1 MKKSPQAFR
10 TISEVANWLD
20 TQTHVL
26 RFWESKFKQIKPIK
40 RAGRRYYRPQDMQVL
55 GGIKALLHGQ
65 GLTIKHV
72 QGLLAEQGI
81 SAVVSLSPDLN
92 FAGADKVELV
102 DEVIVEEVAN
112 ESVEEVVV
120 EEVVAN
126 ETVEEVVANEITH
139 ENESVNETIAEPI
152 TEPIN
157 DISNDSAEDVPALLD
172 AMGVPANTPSETPAD
187 TPAEILTDSPAE
199 TPTETPLDT
208 PADTPANTL
217 TQDELKNIYHQL
229 KDIRNRM
236 GRSLAALSQ

>member
-102 DEVIVEEVAN
+102 EEVIVEEVAN
-112 ESVEEVVV
+112 ETVD
-120 EEVVAN
+120 EVVAN
-126 ETVEEVVANEITH
+126 ETI
-139 ENESVNETIAEPI
+139 NESETIA
-152 TEPIN
+152 
-157 DISNDSAEDVPALLD
+157 VPA
-172 AMGVPANTPSETPAD
+172 
-187 TPAEILTDSPAE
+187 
-199 TPTETPLDT
+199 
-208 PADTPANTL
+208 
-217 TQDELKNIYHQL
+217 
-229 KDIRNRM
+229 IR
-236 GRSLAALSQ
+236 A

>member
-81 SAVVSLSPDLN
+81 SAVVSLSPDLD
-92 FAGADKVELV
+92 FAVADKVELV
-102 DEVIVEEVAN
+102 DEVIVEEVVAN
-112 ESVEEVVV
+112 ETVDEVVV

-126 ETVEEVVANEITH
+126 E
-139 ENESVNETIAEPI
+139 SVNETI
-152 TEPIN
+152 TEV
-157 DISNDSAEDVPALLD
+157 AEDVPALLD
-172 AMGVPANTPSETPAD
+172 AMGVPADAPTETPANTPS
-187 TPAEILTDSPAE
+187 EILTDSPAD
-199 TPTETPLDT
+199 TPTETPSE
-208 PADTPANTL
+208 TPANTL

>member
-102 DEVIVEEVAN
+102 DEVVVEEVAN
-112 ESVEEVVV
+112 E
-120 EEVVAN
+120 
-126 ETVEEVVANEITH
+126 TVDEVANEITH
-139 ENESVNETIAEPI
+139 ENESVNETI
-152 TEPIN
+152 TEV
-157 DISNDSAEDVPALLD
+157 AEDVPALLD

-199 TPTETPLDT
+199 TPLDT
-208 PADTPANTL
+208 PSETPANTL

>member
-81 SAVVSLSPDLN
+81 SAVVSLSPDLD

-102 DEVIVEEVAN
+102 EEVIVDEVANETVDEVVAN
-112 ESVEEVVV
+112 ESVD
-120 EEVVAN
+120 
-126 ETVEEVVANEITH
+126 
-139 ENESVNETIAEPI
+139 ESVNETIAETI
-152 TEPIN
+152 TEV
-157 DISNDSAEDVPALLD
+157 AEDVPALLD

-199 TPTETPLDT
+199 TPTETPSDT
-208 PADTPANTL
+208 PATTL

-236 GRSLAALSQ
+236 GRSLAAISQ

>member
-81 SAVVSLSPDLN
+81 SAVISLSPDLN

-102 DEVIVEEVAN
+102 DEVIVEEV
-112 ESVEEVVV
+112 
-120 EEVVAN
+120 VAN
-126 ETVEEVVANEITH
+126 ETVG
-139 ENESVNETIAEPI
+139 ESETIAEPI

-172 AMGVPANTPSETPAD
+172 AMGVPTETPANTPS
-187 TPAEILTDSPAE
+187 EILTDSPAE
-199 TPTETPLDT
+199 TPLDT
-208 PADTPANTL
+208 PSDTPANTL

>member
-81 SAVVSLSPDLN
+81 SAVVSLSPALD
-92 FAGADKVELV
+92 FAGADVVELV

-112 ESVEEVVV
+112 ETVDEVVVDEVVANETVDEVVV

-126 ETVEEVVANEITH
+126 ESE
-139 ENESVNETIAEPI
+139 NETI
-152 TEPIN
+152 TEV
-157 DISNDSAEDVPALLD
+157 AEDVPALLD
-172 AMGVPANTPSETPAD
+172 AMGVPANTPSETPTEILTD

-199 TPTETPLDT
+199 ILTDSPTET

>member
-92 FAGADKVELV
+92 FAGADVVDEVE
-102 DEVIVEEVAN
+102 EVIVEEVAN
-112 ESVEEVVV
+112 ESVD
-120 EEVVAN
+120 EVVAN
-126 ETVEEVVANEITH
+126 ESVDEVVANEITH

-199 TPTETPLDT
+199 ILTETPSDT
-208 PADTPANTL
+208 PATTL

-236 GRSLAALSQ
+236 GRSLAAISQ

>member
-92 FAGADKVELV
+92 FAGADAVELV
-102 DEVIVEEVAN
+102 EEVIVEEVAN
-112 ESVEEVVV
+112 ETVDEVVV

-126 ETVEEVVANEITH
+126 ETVDEVVANET
-139 ENESVNETIAEPI
+139 I
-152 TEPIN
+152 TEV
-157 DISNDSAEDVPALLD
+157 AEDLPPLLD
-172 AMGVPANTPSETPAD
+172 AMGAPANTPSETPANTPTEILTDSPAD
-187 TPAEILTDSPAE
+187 TPAEILTE
-199 TPTETPLDT
+199 TPSET

>member
-102 DEVIVEEVAN
+102 EEVIVEEVAN
-112 ESVEEVVV
+112 ESVD
-120 EEVVAN
+120 EVVAN
-126 ETVEEVVANEITH
+126 ETI
-139 ENESVNETIAEPI
+139 NESETIAEPI

-187 TPAEILTDSPAE
+187 TPTEILTDSPAEILTDSPAE
-199 TPTETPLDT
+199 TPS
-208 PADTPANTL
+208 DTPANTL
-217 TQDELKNIYHQL
+217 TQDELKNIYQQL

>member
-81 SAVVSLSPDLN
+81 SAVVSLSPDLD
-92 FAGADKVELV
+92 FAGADKVEM
-102 DEVIVEEVAN
+102 VEEVI
-112 ESVEEVVV
+112 VEEVVV
-120 EEVVAN
+120 EEVAN
-126 ETVEEVVANEITH
+126 ETI
-139 ENESVNETIAEPI
+139 NESETIAEPI

-199 TPTETPLDT
+199 ILTDSPADTPTETPSETPLDT
-208 PADTPANTL
+208 PSDTPATTL

>member
-81 SAVVSLSPDLN
+81 SAVVSLSPDLD
-92 FAGADKVELV
+92 FAGADKVDAV
-102 DEVIVEEVAN
+102 DEVVVEEVAN
-112 ESVEEVVV
+112 ETVD
-120 EEVVAN
+120 EVVAN
-126 ETVEEVVANEITH
+126 ETI
-139 ENESVNETIAEPI
+139 NESETIAEPI

-172 AMGVPANTPSETPAD
+172 AMGVPTDAPTDSPTETPANTPS
-187 TPAEILTDSPAE
+187 EILTDSP
-199 TPTETPLDT
+199 TDSPTETPAET
-208 PADTPANTL
+208 PATTL

>member
-92 FAGADKVELV
+92 FAGADVVDAV
-102 DEVIVEEVAN
+102 DEVVVEEVAN
-112 ESVEEVVV
+112 E
-120 EEVVAN
+120 
-126 ETVEEVVANEITH
+126 TVDEVVANEITH
-139 ENESVNETIAEPI
+139 ENESVNETI
-152 TEPIN
+152 TEV
-157 DISNDSAEDVPALLD
+157 AEDLPALLD
-172 AMGVPANTPSETPAD
+172 AMGVPANTPSETPTEILTD

-199 TPTETPLDT
+199 ILTETPAET

-217 TQDELKNIYHQL
+217 TQDELKNIYQQL

>member
-81 SAVVSLSPDLN
+81 SAVVSLSPDLD

-102 DEVIVEEVAN
+102 DEVVVDEVIVEEVAN
-112 ESVEEVVV
+112 ETVD
-120 EEVVAN
+120 EVVAN
-126 ETVEEVVANEITH
+126 ETI
-139 ENESVNETIAEPI
+139 NESETIAEPI

-172 AMGVPANTPSETPAD
+172 AMGAPAETPTE
-187 TPAEILTDSPAE
+187 TPTEILTDSPAE
-199 TPTETPLDT
+199 TPLETPS
-208 PADTPANTL
+208 DTPANTL
-217 TQDELKNIYHQL
+217 TQDELKNIYQQL

>member
-81 SAVVSLSPDLN
+81 SAVVSLSPDLD
-92 FAGADKVELV
+92 FAGADKVEL
-102 DEVIVEEVAN
+102 
-112 ESVEEVVV
+112 VEEVVV

-126 ETVEEVVANEITH
+126 ETVEEVVANESETIN
-139 ENESVNETIAEPI
+139 ENESETIAEPI

-199 TPTETPLDT
+199 ILTEPPLDT
-208 PADTPANTL
+208 PSDTPANTL

>member
-81 SAVVSLSPDLN
+81 SAVVSLSPALD

-102 DEVIVEEVAN
+102 DEVVVEEVAN
-112 ESVEEVVV
+112 ETVDEVVV
-120 EEVVAN
+120 DEVVA
-126 ETVEEVVANEITH
+126 
-139 ENESVNETIAEPI
+139 NETIAEPI

-172 AMGVPANTPSETPAD
+172 AMGVPTETPANTPSEILTDSPTE

-199 TPTETPLDT
+199 TPAEILTDAPAETPS
-208 PADTPANTL
+208 DTPANTL

>member
-102 DEVIVEEVAN
+102 EEVIVEEVAN
-112 ESVEEVVV
+112 ETVDEVVV

-126 ETVEEVVANEITH
+126 ESVDEVVVEEVVANEITH
-139 ENESVNETIAEPI
+139 ENESVNETI
-152 TEPIN
+152 TEV
-157 DISNDSAEDVPALLD
+157 AEDLPPLLD
-172 AMGVPANTPSETPAD
+172 AMGTPANTPSETPAN
-187 TPAEILTDSPAE
+187 TPTEILTDSPAE
-199 TPTETPLDT
+199 ILTETPTET

-217 TQDELKNIYHQL
+217 TQDELKNIYQQL

-236 GRSLAALSQ
+236 GRSLAAISQ

>member
-55 GGIKALLHGQ
+55 GGIKVLLHGQ

-92 FAGADKVELV
+92 FAVADKVELV
-102 DEVIVEEVAN
+102 EEVI
-112 ESVEEVVV
+112 VEEVVV

-126 ETVEEVVANEITH
+126 ESVG
-139 ENESVNETIAEPI
+139 ESETITEPI

-157 DISNDSAEDVPALLD
+157 DISNDSAEDLPPLLD
-172 AMGVPANTPSETPAD
+172 AMGAPANTPSETPAN
-187 TPAEILTDSPAE
+187 TPSEILTDSPAE
-199 TPTETPLDT
+199 TPTETP
-208 PADTPANTL
+208 AETPANTL

>member
-102 DEVIVEEVAN
+102 
-112 ESVEEVVV
+112 EEVVV

-126 ETVEEVVANEITH
+126 ETVDEVVVEEVVA
-139 ENESVNETIAEPI
+139 NESVNETIPEV
-152 TEPIN
+152 
-157 DISNDSAEDVPALLD
+157 AEDLPPLLD
-172 AMGVPANTPSETPAD
+172 AMGAPTETPANTPT
-187 TPAEILTDSPAE
+187 EILTDSPAE
-199 TPTETPLDT
+199 TPSET
-208 PADTPANTL
+208 PADSPANTL

>member
-81 SAVVSLSPDLN
+81 SAVVSLSPDLD
-92 FAGADKVELV
+92 FAGADVVDAV

-112 ESVEEVVV
+112 ETVD
-120 EEVVAN
+120 EVVAN
-126 ETVEEVVANEITH
+126 ETINE
-139 ENESVNETIAEPI
+139 NETIAEPI

-187 TPAEILTDSPAE
+187 TPAEILTDSLKPPVIPPQ
-199 TPTETPLDT
+199 TPSPKT
-208 PADTPANTL
+208 N
-217 TQDELKNIYHQL
+217 
-229 KDIRNRM
+229 
-236 GRSLAALSQ
+236 

>member
-81 SAVVSLSPDLN
+81 SAVVSLSPDLD

-102 DEVIVEEVAN
+102 DEVIVEEVVAN
-112 ESVEEVVV
+112 ESVDEVVV

-126 ETVEEVVANEITH
+126 ET
-139 ENESVNETIAEPI
+139 NESETIAEPI

-157 DISNDSAEDVPALLD
+157 DISNDSAERIPA
-172 AMGVPANTPSETPAD
+172 
-187 TPAEILTDSPAE
+187 
-199 TPTETPLDT
+199 
-208 PADTPANTL
+208 
-217 TQDELKNIYHQL
+217 
-229 KDIRNRM
+229 IR
-236 GRSLAALSQ
+236 A

>member
-81 SAVVSLSPDLN
+81 SAVVSLSPDLD

-102 DEVIVEEVAN
+102 DEVVVEEVAN
-112 ESVEEVVV
+112 E
-120 EEVVAN
+120 
-126 ETVEEVVANEITH
+126 TI
-139 ENESVNETIAEPI
+139 NESETIAEPI

-157 DISNDSAEDVPALLD
+157 DISNDSAEDLPPLLN
-172 AMGVPANTPSETPAD
+172 AMGAPTETPANTPSE
-187 TPAEILTDSPAE
+187 ILPDAPTE
-199 TPTETPLDT
+199 TPTEILTETPSET

>member
-102 DEVIVEEVAN
+102 EEVIVEEVAN
-112 ESVEEVVV
+112 ETVDEVVV
-120 EEVVAN
+120 EEVVA
-126 ETVEEVVANEITH
+126 
-139 ENESVNETIAEPI
+139 NETIAEPI

-172 AMGVPANTPSETPAD
+172 AMGVPANTPSETPTEILTD
-187 TPAEILTDSPAE
+187 TPAEILTE
-199 TPTETPLDT
+199 TPTETPSDT
-208 PADTPANTL
+208 PATTL

>member
-81 SAVVSLSPDLN
+81 SAVISLSPDLN

-102 DEVIVEEVAN
+102 DEVIVEEVVAN
-112 ESVEEVVV
+112 ETVD
-120 EEVVAN
+120 EVVAN
-126 ETVEEVVANEITH
+126 ETI
-139 ENESVNETIAEPI
+139 NESETITEPI

-172 AMGVPANTPSETPAD
+172 AMGVPTE
-187 TPAEILTDSPAE
+187 TPAEILTDSPTDSPTETPTDSPTE
-199 TPTETPLDT
+199 TPTEILTETPSET

-236 GRSLAALSQ
+236 GRSLAAISQ

>member
-92 FAGADKVELV
+92 FAGADKVEVV

-112 ESVEEVVV
+112 ETVDE
-120 EEVVAN
+120 VAN
-126 ETVEEVVANEITH
+126 ETINE
-139 ENESVNETIAEPI
+139 NETIAEPI

-187 TPAEILTDSPAE
+187 TPAEILTE
-199 TPTETPLDT
+199 TPS
-208 PADTPANTL
+208 DTPANTL

>member
-102 DEVIVEEVAN
+102 
-112 ESVEEVVV
+112 EEVVV

-126 ETVEEVVANEITH
+126 ETI
-139 ENESVNETIAEPI
+139 NESETIAEV
-152 TEPIN
+152 
-157 DISNDSAEDVPALLD
+157 AEDVPALLD

-187 TPAEILTDSPAE
+187 TPAEILTDLPAE
-199 TPTETPLDT
+199 TPTET

-236 GRSLAALSQ
+236 GRSLAAISQ

>member
-1 MKKSPQAFR
+1 MKKSQQAFR

-92 FAGADKVELV
+92 FAGADKVEMVEEVIV
-102 DEVIVEEVAN
+102 DEVVAN
-112 ESVEEVVV
+112 ETVDEVVV

-126 ETVEEVVANEITH
+126 ETVDEVVVEEVANETIT
-139 ENESVNETIAEPI
+139 ESETITEPI

-172 AMGVPANTPSETPAD
+172 AMGVPTDAPA
-187 TPAEILTDSPAE
+187 DSPADAPADS
-199 TPTETPLDT
+199 PTETP
-208 PADTPANTL
+208 AETPANTL

-236 GRSLAALSQ
+236 GRSLAAISQ

>member
-102 DEVIVEEVAN
+102 
-112 ESVEEVVV
+112 EEVVV

-126 ETVEEVVANEITH
+126 ETVEEVVVEEVVANETVDEVVANEITH
-139 ENESVNETIAEPI
+139 ENESVNETI
-152 TEPIN
+152 TEV
-157 DISNDSAEDVPALLD
+157 AEDLPPLLD
-172 AMGVPANTPSETPAD
+172 AMGAPTETPANTPSE
-187 TPAEILTDSPAE
+187 ILTDSPTE

-208 PADTPANTL
+208 PSDTPANTL

-236 GRSLAALSQ
+236 GRSLAAISQ

>member
-92 FAGADKVELV
+92 FAGADKVE
-102 DEVIVEEVAN
+102 EVIVEEVAN
-112 ESVEEVVV
+112 ETVDEVVV

-126 ETVEEVVANEITH
+126 ETINE
-139 ENESVNETIAEPI
+139 NETIAEPI

-172 AMGVPANTPSETPAD
+172 AMGVPTE
-187 TPAEILTDSPAE
+187 TPAEILTDSPAD
-199 TPTETPLDT
+199 TPTET

>member
-102 DEVIVEEVAN
+102 EEVIVEEVAN
-112 ESVEEVVV
+112 ETVD
-120 EEVVAN
+120 EVVAN
-126 ETVEEVVANEITH
+126 ETI
-139 ENESVNETIAEPI
+139 NESETIAEPI

-187 TPAEILTDSPAE
+187 TPAEILTDSPADSPAE
-199 TPTETPLDT
+199 TPHGNPQY
-208 PADTPANTL
+208 PQTPANTL

-236 GRSLAALSQ
+236 GRSLAALKKFSINPPLNPR

>member
-81 SAVVSLSPDLN
+81 SAVVSLSPALN
-92 FAGADKVELV
+92 FAVADKVEMV
-102 DEVIVEEVAN
+102 EEVIVEEVAN
-112 ESVEEVVV
+112 ETVD
-120 EEVVAN
+120 EVVAN
-126 ETVEEVVANEITH
+126 ETINE
-139 ENESVNETIAEPI
+139 NETIAEPITEPI

-187 TPAEILTDSPAE
+187 APTETPSEILTDSPAEILTDSPAD
-199 TPTETPLDT
+199 TPTE
-208 PADTPANTL
+208 TPANTL

-236 GRSLAALSQ
+236 GRSLAAISQ

>member
-92 FAGADKVELV
+92 FAGADKVEM
-102 DEVIVEEVAN
+102 VEEVI
-112 ESVEEVVV
+112 
-120 EEVVAN
+120 
-126 ETVEEVVANEITH
+126 VEEVVANEIVEEVANETI
-139 ENESVNETIAEPI
+139 NESETIAEPI

-199 TPTETPLDT
+199 ILTETPSET
-208 PADTPANTL
+208 PSDTPANTL

>member
-92 FAGADKVELV
+92 FAGADKVELM

-112 ESVEEVVV
+112 ETVD
-120 EEVVAN
+120 EVVAN
-126 ETVEEVVANEITH
+126 ETI
-139 ENESVNETIAEPI
+139 NESETIAEPI

-199 TPTETPLDT
+199 ILTETP
-208 PADTPANTL
+208 AETPANTL

>member
-81 SAVVSLSPDLN
+81 SAVVSLSPDLD

-102 DEVIVEEVAN
+102 EEVIVEEVAN
-112 ESVEEVVV
+112 ETVD
-120 EEVVAN
+120 EVVAN
-126 ETVEEVVANEITH
+126 ETINES
-139 ENESVNETIAEPI
+139 ESVNETIAEPI

-187 TPAEILTDSPAE
+187 TPTEILTDSPAEILTDSPAE
-199 TPTETPLDT
+199 TPSET

>member
-92 FAGADKVELV
+92 FAGADV
-102 DEVIVEEVAN
+102 
-112 ESVEEVVV
+112 VEEVVV
-120 EEVVAN
+120 EEVANETVDEVAN
-126 ETVEEVVANEITH
+126 ETI
-139 ENESVNETIAEPI
+139 NESETIAEPI

-172 AMGVPANTPSETPAD
+172 AMGVPTE
-187 TPAEILTDSPAE
+187 TPAEILTDAPTETPANTPTEILTDAPADSPAE
-199 TPTETPLDT
+199 TPS
-208 PADTPANTL
+208 DTPANTL

-236 GRSLAALSQ
+236 GRSLAAISQ

>member
-92 FAGADKVELV
+92 FAGADKVDAV
-102 DEVIVEEVAN
+102 D
-112 ESVEEVVV
+112 EVVV
-120 EEVVAN
+120 EEVIVD
-126 ETVEEVVANEITH
+126 EVVANETI
-139 ENESVNETIAEPI
+139 NESETIAEPI

-172 AMGVPANTPSETPAD
+172 AMGVPTETPTEILTDSPTETPANTPS
-187 TPAEILTDSPAE
+187 EILTDSPAN
-199 TPTETPLDT
+199 TPTETPSEPPAET
-208 PADTPANTL
+208 PTNTL

-236 GRSLAALSQ
+236 GRSLAAISQ

>member
-92 FAGADKVELV
+92 FAGADKVDAV
-102 DEVIVEEVAN
+102 D
-112 ESVEEVVV
+112 EVVV
-120 EEVVAN
+120 EEVAN
-126 ETVEEVVANEITH
+126 ETVEEVVANEII
-139 ENESVNETIAEPI
+139 NESETINEPI

-187 TPAEILTDSPAE
+187 TPAEILTDSPADAPSE
-199 TPTETPLDT
+199 TPS
-208 PADTPANTL
+208 DTPANTL

>member
-102 DEVIVEEVAN
+102 EEVIVEEVAN
-112 ESVEEVVV
+112 ETVD
-120 EEVVAN
+120 EVVAN
-126 ETVEEVVANEITH
+126 ETI
-139 ENESVNETIAEPI
+139 NESETIAEPI

-187 TPAEILTDSPAE
+187 TPAEILTDSPADAPSE
-199 TPTETPLDT
+199 TPS
-208 PADTPANTL
+208 DTPANTL

>member
-102 DEVIVEEVAN
+102 DEVVVEEVAN
-112 ESVEEVVV
+112 ES
-120 EEVVAN
+120 
-126 ETVEEVVANEITH
+126 ETIAEPIT
-139 ENESVNETIAEPI
+139 EPIAEPI

-172 AMGVPANTPSETPAD
+172 AMGVPTETPANTPSEILTDSPAD
-187 TPAEILTDSPAE
+187 SPAEILTDSPAE
-199 TPTETPLDT
+199 ILTDSPAEILTETP
-208 PADTPANTL
+208 ADSPTETPANTL

-236 GRSLAALSQ
+236 GRSLAAISQ

>member
-102 DEVIVEEVAN
+102 DEVIVEEVVVEEAVAN
-112 ESVEEVVV
+112 ETVD
-120 EEVVAN
+120 EVVAN
-126 ETVEEVVANEITH
+126 ETI
-139 ENESVNETIAEPI
+139 NESVNETI
-152 TEPIN
+152 TEV
-157 DISNDSAEDVPALLD
+157 AEDLPPLLD
-172 AMGVPANTPSETPAD
+172 AMGAPTETPANTPS
-187 TPAEILTDSPAE
+187 EILTDSPAE
-199 TPTETPLDT
+199 TPAEILTDSPTET

>member
-81 SAVVSLSPDLN
+81 SAVVSLSPDLD
-92 FAGADKVELV
+92 FAGADKVEMA
-102 DEVIVEEVAN
+102 DEVI
-112 ESVEEVVV
+112 V

-126 ETVEEVVANEITH
+126 ETVDEVVANETIT
-139 ENESVNETIAEPI
+139 ESETIAEPI

-172 AMGVPANTPSETPAD
+172 AMGAPANTPSETPA
-187 TPAEILTDSPAE
+187 EILTEPPSE
-199 TPTETPLDT
+199 TPTE
-208 PADTPANTL
+208 TPANTL

-236 GRSLAALSQ
+236 GRSLAAISQ